1 MLGRLPAAAAADR
14 DRKLSQFSSRIRE
27 TTIRRKENVLAALFV
42 MTGKLR

>member
-27 TTIRRKENVLAALFV
+27 ITVRRNEIVRAALFV